1 MAARKLL
8 AFDLDGTLVG
18 HDYQISP
25 RTLRAVK
32 RARDAGHIVTVI
44 TGRVTA
50 SARVYLEVLGVNVA
64 FGTAQGACVHH
75 SDGSL
80 LRDVR
85 LPHATLLKLVDTFGH
100 EAVEFFVPHGENV
113 YVKNP
118 DSRREDG
125 TEYWAWIKSEGR
137 PVHGI
142 QHLPVEDVYKI
153 SLHHAS
159 LEAFTPRVM
168 AAFPGHQFYPWGGRH
183 LEVAHADAHK
193 GAALELIAAHM
204 GVDRGDV
211 IAFGDGNND
220 LTMLEWA
227 GHGVAVGELE
237 AHQAGVAQ
245 ETVPTPEEYGVAQ
258 WLEKNLL

>member
-18 HDYQISP
+18 SDYTISP
-25 RTLRAVK
+25 RTLDAVR
-32 RARDAGHIVTVI
+32 RARAAGHIVTVI

-50 SARVYLEVLGVNVA
+50 SARPYLELLEVDVA

-75 SDGSL
+75 EDGSL
-80 LRDVR
+80 MRDVR
-85 LPHATLLKLVDTFGH
+85 MKNATLRALVAQFGA
-100 EAVEFFVPHGENV
+100 EAVEFFIPHGEVV

-118 DSRREDG
+118 HSKLADG
-125 TEYWAWIKSEGR
+125 AEYWAWMKAEGR
-137 PVHGI
+137 GVHAVE
-142 QHLPVEDVYKI
+142 HLPPEDVYKI
-153 SLHHAS
+153 SIHHAA
-159 LEAFTPRVM
+159 LAEFTPRVR
-168 AAFPGHQFYPWGGRH
+168 AAFPDHQFYPWGGRF

-193 GAALELIAAHM
+193 GAALEMIAAHV

-220 LTMLEWA
+220 LTMLSWA

-237 AHQAGVAQ
+237 AHEAGVAQ
-245 ETVPTPEEYGVAQ
+245 ETVATPEEHGVAD
-258 WLEKNLL
+258 WLERHLL

>member
-1 MAARKLL
+1 MSVRKLL
-8 AFDLDGTLVG
+8 AFDLDGTLIG
-18 HDYQISP
+18 HDGAIAG
-25 RTLRAVK
+25 RTLNAIK
-32 RARDAGHIVTVI
+32 RARAAGHLVTVV

-50 SARVYLEVLGVNVA
+50 SARAYLKLLEVDMA

-75 SDGSL
+75 EDGSL
-80 LRDVR
+80 MRDVR
-85 LPHATLLKLVDTFGH
+85 LPHATLVALVKTFGA
-100 EAVEFFVPHGENV
+100 EAVEFFVPHGEHV

-118 DSRREDG
+118 DSRHSDG

-137 PVHGI
+137 PLYAI
-142 QHLPVEDVYKI
+142 DALPVEDVYKI

-159 LEAFTPRVM
+159 LEDFTPRVM

-193 GAALELIAAHM
+193 GAALELIAAHV
-204 GVDRGDV
+204 GVPQADV

-220 LTMLEWA
+220 LTMLSWA

-237 AHQAGVAQ
+237 AHHAGVAQ
-245 ETVPTPEEYGVAQ
+245 ETVAVPEEYGIAR
-258 WLEKNLL
+258 WLEANLL